1 MKNLMLTTLVLSAT
15 LMACA
20 PAEVETNR
28 NFSSFAT
35 GQVISTRGLLVNEID
50 GALGKTFKAKLIF
63 ELNKRGFTA
72 IDTSLNSS
80 NKADFEVLG
89 EVKADKKTVDLGTVN
104 GTPQTISDGS
114 YVLKDVQ
121 LQILQRKDKLTARVY
136 NLDLRSSSVTL
147 SDVARMFA
155 ERIKIDFKPVL

>member
-1 MKNLMLTTLVLSAT
+1 MKHFLPLIVLAAT
-15 LMACA
+15 FMSCA

-28 NFSSFAT
+28 NSSSFAT

-63 ELNKRGFTA
+63 ELNKRGFSA
-72 IDTSLNSS
+72 IDTSVMSS

-114 YVLKDVQ
+114 FVLKDVQ
-121 LQILQRKDKLTARVY
+121 LQILQRKNKQTARIY

>member
-1 MKNLMLTTLVLSAT
+1 MKLLLPLILLAGT
-15 LMACA
+15 LMSCA

-28 NFSSFAT
+28 NASSFAT

-72 IDTSLNSS
+72 IDTSLSS
-80 NKADFEVLG
+80 SSKADFEVLG
-89 EVKADKKTVDLGTVN
+89 TVKADKKTVDLGTVN
-104 GTPQTISDGS
+104 GVPQTISDGS
-114 YVLKDVQ
+114 YVLKDVK
-121 LQILQRKDKLTARVY
+121 LQILQRKDKKTARMY
-136 NLDLRSSSVTL
+136 NLDLRSSSITL

>member
-1 MKNLMLTTLVLSAT
+1 MKHFLLPVLFAT
-15 LMACA
+15 AVMSCA

-28 NFSSFAT
+28 NSSGYAT
-35 GQVISTRGLLVNEID
+35 GQVISTRGLLINEID
-50 GALGKTFKAKLIF
+50 GVLGKTFKAKLIF
-63 ELNKRGFTA
+63 ELNKRGFSA
-72 IDTSLNSS
+72 IDTSLSSS

-104 GTPQTISDGS
+104 GVPQTISDGS
-114 YVLKDVQ
+114 FVLKDVQ
-121 LQILQRKDKLTARVY
+121 LQILQRKNKQTARVY
-136 NLDLRSSSVTL
+136 NLDLRSSSITL